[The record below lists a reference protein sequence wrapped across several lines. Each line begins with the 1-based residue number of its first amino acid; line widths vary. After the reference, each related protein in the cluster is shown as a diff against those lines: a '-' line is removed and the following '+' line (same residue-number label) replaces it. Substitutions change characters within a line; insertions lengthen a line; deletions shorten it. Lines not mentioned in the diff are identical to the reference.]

1 MHLIGGKLE
10 YTKGCFPRIVFV
22 HLDIYGVVEMKVGA
36 VILDVLFAL
45 LLEAELLHDAFT
57 VAGHST

>member
-1 MHLIGGKLE
+1 M
-10 YTKGCFPRIVFV
+10 